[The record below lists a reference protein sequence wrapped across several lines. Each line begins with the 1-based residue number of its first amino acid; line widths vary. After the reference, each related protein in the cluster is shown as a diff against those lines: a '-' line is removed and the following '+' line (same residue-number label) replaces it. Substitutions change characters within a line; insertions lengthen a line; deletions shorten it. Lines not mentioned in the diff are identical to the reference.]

1 MLRQQVKKAATKT
14 YDYIIVG
21 SGSSGAVIANRLS
34 ENHSVLLLEAGPDS
48 RPNPFVHVPL
58 AVGFLV
64 SYNPFSNWNYDTV
77 PQKHLNNRSVFWPR
91 GKMLGGSSAMNGTF
105 FLNFVVRNNASLN
118 ENVYFRN
125 GISKRSCQ
133 RL

>member
-1 MLRQQVKKAATKT
+1 MLRQHAKNAATKT

-34 ENHSVLLLEAGPDS
+34 ENHSVCLLEAGPDS

-91 GKMLGGSSAMNGTF
+91 GKMLGGSSAMNGGF
-105 FLNFVVRNNASLN
+105 
-118 ENVYFRN
+118 YFRSFSVGNIQPPPDIRN
-125 GISKRSCQ
+125 GISKRTCQ

>member
-1 MLRQQVKKAATKT
+1 MKKAATKT

-105 FLNFVVRNNASLN
+105 FFIILSCVITRPLN

>member
-1 MLRQQVKKAATKT
+1 MKSQLKKAASKT
-14 YDYIIVG
+14 FDYIIVG
-21 SGSSGAVIANRLS
+21 SGSSGAVVANRLS
-34 ENHSVLLLEAGPDS
+34 ENHTVCLLEAGPDS
-48 RPNPFVHVPL
+48 KTNPFVAIPL

-105 FLNFVVRNNASLN
+105 YFFLRSPR
-118 ENVYFRN
+118 FR
-125 GISKRSCQ
+125 
-133 RL
+133 